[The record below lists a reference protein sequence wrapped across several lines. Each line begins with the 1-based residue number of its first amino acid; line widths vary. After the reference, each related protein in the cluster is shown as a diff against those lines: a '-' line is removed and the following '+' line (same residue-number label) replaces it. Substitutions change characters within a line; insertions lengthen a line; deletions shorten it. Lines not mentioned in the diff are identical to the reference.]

1 MKLLNQSLKL
11 VKSSLQLFGT
21 GLLQVFFVAI
31 NTVFLSKSLYLGVGV
46 AAFMISMVWSYNV
59 KKVVFGTITDRV
71 AYAAGASAGSL
82 LGLLT
87 SEFLSHFIQN
97 IWA

>member
-1 MKLLNQSLKL
+1 M
-11 VKSSLQLFGT
+11 KSSLQLFGT

>member
-1 MKLLNQSLKL
+1 M
-11 VKSSLQLFGT
+11 KSSIQLFGT

-31 NTVFLSKSLYLGVGV
+31 NTVFLSKSLYLGVGL

-59 KKVVFGTITDRV
+59 KKVVFGTIADRV

-87 SEFLSHFIQN
+87 SEYLSTLIQN
-97 IWA
+97 I

>member
-1 MKLLNQSLKL
+1 MKSNI
-11 VKSSLQLFGT
+11 QLFAT

-31 NTVFLSKSLYLGVGV
+31 NTVFLSKSLYLGVGI

-71 AYAAGASAGSL
+71 AYATGASVGSL

-87 SEFLSHFIQN
+87 SEYLSTLIQN
-97 IWA
+97 I

>member
-1 MKLLNQSLKL
+1 MKSNI
-11 VKSSLQLFGT
+11 QLFAT

-31 NTVFLSKSLYLGVGV
+31 NTVFLSKSLYLGVGI

-71 AYAAGASAGSL
+71 AYATGASVGSL

-87 SEFLSHFIQN
+87 SEYLTTLIQN
-97 IWA
+97 I